1 MLILD
6 VFNLSLS
13 ENYAT
18 DLITEEIFS
27 LVEEI
32 LVSESSSHIKQNIV
46 ELLTQGSAK
55 NLKQSTIR
63 YLIRRGLFPDFI
75 LK

>member
-18 DLITEEIFS
+18 DLIREEIFS

-32 LVSESSSHIKQNIV
+32 LVSESASHIKQNIV
-46 ELLTQGSAK
+46 ELLT
-55 NLKQSTIR
+55 
-63 YLIRRGLFPDFI
+63 
-75 LK
+75 